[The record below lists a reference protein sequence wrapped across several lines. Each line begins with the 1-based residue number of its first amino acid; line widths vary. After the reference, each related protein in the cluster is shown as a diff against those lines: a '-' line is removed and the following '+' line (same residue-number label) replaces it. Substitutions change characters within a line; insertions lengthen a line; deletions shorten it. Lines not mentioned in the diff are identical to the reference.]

1 MSPNKEG
8 FSRESATLFTLSV
21 AAGLVLGIAV
31 GTVLGNGGI
40 GLLAGLAV
48 GMLFGYLAIFSG
60 RKRGKT

>member
-21 AAGLVLGIAV
+21 AVGLVLGIAV
-31 GTVLGNGGI
+31 GVTLGNGGI

-48 GMLFGYLAIFSG
+48 GTLVGYIAILLS
-60 RKRGKT
+60 RKRGKS